1 MKISCDSGTLVIQ
14 GEGAQLNFSQDS
26 DSVSTLKA
34 RAQFQLKKVSIGH
47 VYLPPLKVMSSV
59 LNVGS

>member
-1 MKISCDSGTLVIQ
+1 MNISCDSGTLVIP
-14 GEGAQLNFSQDS
+14 GEGGNFSQDS

-34 RAQFQLKKVSIGH
+34 RAQFQLKKVSVRH